1 MSKDFTKLLRQ
12 ALLRVHL
19 FIINNNCILRIQNMK
34 NKHIKL
40 DHVGK
45 ILFEEFMEP
54 YKLSQNA
61 LAKTIGVAP
70 SRITDI
76 VNGRR
81 GITVDTDLRL
91 TRLFG
96 LSEGYFLRLQ
106 EHIDAY
112 KAMAADTE
120 REREAEEWCNASF
133 EQSIEDN
140 AEKFVPLSDTERT
153 EVETIIS
160 AANKHGFIRKEFY
173 HEPHE
178 QGANQEG

>member
-1 MSKDFTKLLRQ
+1 M
-12 ALLRVHL
+12 
-19 FIINNNCILRIQNMK
+19 N

-61 LAKTIGVAP
+61 LAKAIGVAP

-91 TRLFG
+91 TRLFS

-106 EHIDAY
+106 EHIETTLI
-112 KAMAADTE
+112 K
-120 REREAEEWCNASF
+120 
-133 EQSIEDN
+133 QKIN
-140 AEKFVPLSDTERT
+140 AELKKIVP
-153 EVETIIS
+153 IKKI
-160 AANKHGFIRKEFY
+160 A
-173 HEPHE
+173 
-178 QGANQEG
+178 

>member
-1 MSKDFTKLLRQ
+1 MT
-12 ALLRVHL
+12 
-19 FIINNNCILRIQNMK
+19 

-61 LAKTIGVAP
+61 LAKAIGVAP

-96 LSEGYFLRLQ
+96 LSEGCFLRLQ
-106 EHIDAY
+106 EHIETTLI
-112 KAMAADTE
+112 K
-120 REREAEEWCNASF
+120 
-133 EQSIEDN
+133 QKIN
-140 AEKFVPLSDTERT
+140 AELKKIVP
-153 EVETIIS
+153 IKKI
-160 AANKHGFIRKEFY
+160 A
-173 HEPHE
+173 
-178 QGANQEG
+178 